1 LNSNIYIGTSGWS
14 YPTGFGKWKGI
25 FYPPKWSGD
34 ELKYYSDRFNAVE
47 VNSSFYRALNV
58 EMVQS
63 WVKRTPAY
71 FQFAVKLYN
80 KFTHPS
86 MYQKTQNASPAITA
100 DDVQIARAPL
110 NVLMEKGR
118 FAALLIQYPE
128 FFQMNLGNIATLR
141 QTLEQFKTYPLVV
154 EIRHQS
160 WRTTQTYDLLA
171 NHGATLAR
179 IDEPYFNNF
188 DEVSTGKFEYWR
200 MHGRNKEQW
209 RAKDAGM
216 GKYDYLYT
224 PDEITEIADLMGK
237 YGDPKNRRYSFF
249 NNHPNG
255 KAVVNA
261 VELAYQTDQKIPF
274 AKFSHMAEKY
284 PDLKEITGA
293 GTLM

>member
-1 LNSNIYIGTSGWS
+1 M
-14 YPTGFGKWKGI
+14 
-25 FYPPKWSGD
+25 
-34 ELKYYSDRFNAVE
+34 KYYSDRFNAVE
-47 VNSSFYRALNV
+47 VNSSFYHTLDIG
-58 EMVQS
+58 MTKS
-63 WVKRTPAY
+63 WVERTPTD

-80 KFTHPS
+80 KFTHPT
-86 MYQKTQNASPAITA
+86 MYLKTQNASPTITQ
-100 DDVQIARAPL
+100 DDVHIARAPL
-110 NVLMEKGR
+110 DILMENGR

-128 FFQMNLGNIATLR
+128 FFQMNPGNAAILR
-141 QTLEQFKTYPLVV
+141 QTLEQFKAYPLVV

-160 WRTTQTYDLLA
+160 WRVSQTYDLLTHY
-171 NHGATLAR
+171 NATLAR

-216 GKYDYLYT
+216 SKYDYLYT
-224 PDEITEIADLMGK
+224 PDEITEIADLLGK
-237 YGDPKNRRYSFF
+237 YGDPQNRRYSFF

-274 AKFSHMAEKY
+274 SKFSHMAEKY

-293 GTLM
+293 GTLV